1 MLNAKYYFHRRKM
14 VLREKKYSL
23 KLEAGIVSRT
33 KSNNS
38 LTNALVKH
46 EVEHMPD
53 ILKMRGVT
61 WSYKPEVV
69 FTSSNLNVVY
79 QAKMYGDAYGF

>member
-1 MLNAKYYFHRRKM
+1 MRDGEGKVPTTGNMFYYVECQILFSWKENDLKR
-14 VLREKKYSL
+14 KYSL

-46 EVEHMPD
+46 EAEHMPD
-53 ILKMRGVT
+53 IFDNER
-61 WSYKPEVV
+61 
-69 FTSSNLNVVY
+69 SNL
-79 QAKMYGDAYGF
+79 KL

>member
-1 MLNAKYYFHRRKM
+1 MI
-14 VLREKKYSL
+14 LRKKYSL

-46 EVEHMPD
+46 EAKHMPN
-53 ILKMRGVT
+53 ILKIRGVT
-61 WSYKPEVV
+61 WSYKPKIM
-69 FTSSNLNVVY
+69 FTSSKLNIIYY
-79 QAKMYGDAYGF
+79 QAKIYGDARGF